1 MTEKPERRQSQR
13 NRPEQLIY
21 VELGPDN
28 GGMMLNVSE
37 EGFSFRAVNPVQPN
51 GNVRFALLIDGTRLE
66 GTGELKWAR
75 ENGKVGGLR
84 FTDVSKEFRREI
96 RRLLTK
102 SQPLAGS
109 WKVFIPAVAA
119 PVDTQ
124 EKHRSDLNAE
134 PPEAQPI
141 APLMEKPEL
150 KIEAPP
156 ASNAGISEL
165 EKETAPAPELP
176 ATDARRD
183 EVVPGQI
190 EPKTPQESALGRA
203 SANASKRWGEPAL
216 WLNAVER
223 ARAKRFATTEEVQT
237 GSLPPRRLSRTAA
250 VGIVAA
256 MIVVLS
262 AGIYSFRREVGES
275 LIWLG
280 ENLAGETRSVE
291 PGRPV
296 GVATLPVTPAVNPPA
311 NPPVRSPAADDTATA
326 SAAKEPSLQK
336 APNTPTNSSKPT
348 TAGAPPE
355 EPGKAELAEAQ
366 RILGRKDGSRDV
378 TGAMKLLWI
387 AVQKGNTTA
396 VLTLSDL
403 YARGQVVA
411 QNCAQAR
418 VLLTVAAKKGSEE
431 AKTRLGQLSRQG
443 CK

>member
-37 EGFSFRAVNPVQPN
+37 DGFSFRAVNPVQPN
-51 GNVRFALLIDGTRLE
+51 GNIRFALLIDGTRLE
-66 GTGELKWAR
+66 GTGELEWAR

-84 FTDVSKEFRREI
+84 FTEVSKEFRREI

-109 WKVFIPAVAA
+109 WRVFIPAVAA

-124 EKHRSDLNAE
+124 EKPRSDLNAE
-134 PPEAQPI
+134 PPKAEPV

-156 ASNAGISEL
+156 ASNAGIPEL
-165 EKETAPAPELP
+165 EKETAPAPGLP
-176 ATDARRD
+176 AMDARGD
-183 EVVPGQI
+183 EAVPGHVK
-190 EPKTPQESALGRA
+190 PKMPQESTLGRA
-203 SANASKRWGEPAL
+203 SAIASKRRGEPAL

-223 ARAKRFATTEEVQT
+223 AKAKRFATTEEVQT
-237 GSLPPRRLSRTAA
+237 GSLPPPRLSRAA
-250 VGIVAA
+250 VVGIVAA
-256 MIVVLS
+256 ILLVLS
-262 AGIYSFRREVGES
+262 SGIYSFRREVGES

-280 ENLAGETRSVE
+280 ENLAGETKPVE

-296 GVATLPVTPAVNPPA
+296 EVATLPVTPTVNPPV
-311 NPPVRSPAADDTATA
+311 NPPTRSPADAYTNPVPAKGPSIQEAPSTTT
-326 SAAKEPSLQK
+326 SSSELAAPG
-336 APNTPTNSSKPT
+336 T
-348 TAGAPPE
+348 PPE

-366 RILGRKDGSRDV
+366 RILGRKDGSRDI

-411 QNCAQAR
+411 QNCVQAR
-418 VLLTVAAKKGSEE
+418 VLLTVAAKKGSVE
-431 AKTRLGQLSRQG
+431 AKARLGQLSQQG
-443 CK
+443 CE